1 MNRKE
6 LLEETRNITGRR
18 YRNELGKGTRK
29 EFTEENEE
37 ETAKKTELNGMEFS
51 FMSLWFLTILV
62 QFELVFI
69 NPH

>member
-1 MNRKE
+1 MN
-6 LLEETRNITGRR
+6 LGRI
-18 YRNELGKGTRK
+18 GKGTRK

-62 QFELVFI
+62 QLVSI